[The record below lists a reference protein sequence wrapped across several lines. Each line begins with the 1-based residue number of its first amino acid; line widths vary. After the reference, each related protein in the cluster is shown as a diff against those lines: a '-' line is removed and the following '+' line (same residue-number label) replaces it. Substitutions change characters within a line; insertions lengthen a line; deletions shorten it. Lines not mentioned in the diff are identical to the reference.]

1 MNNNALP
8 SPEMYRPEF
17 EDRYQVEYQQTIS
30 RAEGLVDKCSIG
42 GEFREFPIL
51 AKTNATRKITK
62 RFEETA
68 PETVSHG
75 KRRVVTSPYV
85 NPLIFDRKDEMKFGT
100 LESPIA
106 PSIQNQ
112 RAEAARNMDSTIVG
126 VSGEIGGL
134 LGKAIQVNE
143 QGVVSYPE
151 FDDANRTIAANYAFG
166 STGGANIGMS
176 YDKLL
181 HLKTKLGKL
190 TVISQDSSTNN
201 PAALGLLMGYSQIE
215 QLLQDE
221 QIKNRDYAS
230 AKLEQVAE
238 GKIVDLLGFSIK
250 AMDDDVLPFDSENNL
265 RTCVAFAKNAA
276 KFGYNETPNHMLDRL
291 PTKTHAI
298 QSAFYWDWGLGRIMD
313 EGVWK
318 VPCLEE

>member
-1 MNNNALP
+1 MNNNALA

-17 EDRYQVEYQQTIS
+17 EDRYMVEYQQTIS
-30 RAEGLVDKCSIG
+30 RAEGLVDKCTIG
-42 GEFREFPIL
+42 GDFREFPIM
-51 AKTNATRKITK
+51 AKTDATRKITS

-68 PETVSHG
+68 PNTVSAG
-75 KRRVVTSPYV
+75 KRRVVTDAYV

-100 LESPIA
+100 LESQIG

-112 RAEAARNMDSTIVG
+112 RAEAARNMDATIVG
-126 VSGEIGGL
+126 VDGEIGGL
-134 LGKAIQVNE
+134 IGQAIQVDE
-143 QGVVSYPE
+143 QGVVSYPA
-151 FDDANRTIAANYAFG
+151 FDDVNRTIPANYAYG
-166 STGGANIGMS
+166 TTGGANTGLT
-176 YDKLL
+176 YDKIL

-190 TVISQDSSTNN
+190 AVISQDATTNN
-201 PAALGLLMGYSQIE
+201 PAALGLLIGYSQIE
-215 QLLQDE
+215 QLLQDDN
-221 QIKNRDYAS
+221 IRNRDYAS

-250 AMDDDVLPFDSENNL
+250 AMDDDVLPFDDGTNL

-318 VPCLEE
+318 VPCEE

>member
-1 MNNNALP
+1 MNNNALA

-17 EDRYQVEYQQTIS
+17 EDRYMHEYQQTIS
-30 RAEGLVDKCSIG
+30 RAEGLVDKCTVG

-51 AKTNATRKITK
+51 AKTDATRKITS

-68 PETVSHG
+68 PNTVSAG
-75 KRRVVTSPYV
+75 KRRVVTDAYV

-100 LESPIA
+100 LESQIG

-112 RAEAARNMDSTIVG
+112 RAEAARNMDATIVG
-126 VSGEIGGL
+126 VDGEVGGL
-134 LGKAIQVNE
+134 IGQAIQVDD
-143 QGVVSYPE
+143 QGVVSYPA
-151 FDDANRTIAANYAFG
+151 FDDVNRTIPANYAYG
-166 STGGANIGMS
+166 TTGGANTGLT
-176 YDKLL
+176 YDKIL

-190 TVISQDSSTNN
+190 AVISQDATTNN
-201 PAALGLLMGYSQIE
+201 PAALGLLIGYSQIE
-215 QLLQDE
+215 QLLQDDN
-221 QIKNRDYAS
+221 IRNRDYAS

-250 AMDDDVLPFDSENNL
+250 AMDDDVLPFDDGTNL

-318 VPCLEE
+318 VPCEE

>member
-17 EDRYQVEYQQTIS
+17 EDRYMVEYQQTIS
-30 RAEGLVDKCSIG
+30 RAEGLVDKCTIG
-42 GEFREFPIL
+42 GDFREFPIM
-51 AKTNATRKITK
+51 AKTDATRKITS

-68 PETVSHG
+68 PNTVSAG
-75 KRRVVTSPYV
+75 KRRVVTDAYV

-100 LESPIA
+100 LESQIG

-112 RAEAARNMDSTIVG
+112 RAEAARNMDATIVG
-126 VSGEIGGL
+126 VDGEVGGL
-134 LGKAIQVNE
+134 IGQAIQVDD
-143 QGVVSYPE
+143 QGVVSYPA
-151 FDDANRTIAANYAFG
+151 FDDVNRTIPANYAYG
-166 STGGANIGMS
+166 TTGGANTGLT
-176 YDKLL
+176 YDKIL

-190 TVISQDSSTNN
+190 AVISQDATTNN
-201 PAALGLLMGYSQIE
+201 PAALGLLIGYSQIE
-215 QLLQDE
+215 QLLQDDN
-221 QIKNRDYAS
+221 IRNRDYAS

-250 AMDDDVLPFDSENNL
+250 AMDDDVLPFDDGTNL

-318 VPCLEE
+318 VPCEE

>member
-1 MNNNALP
+1 MNNNVLA

-17 EDRYQVEYQQTIS
+17 EDRYMVEYQQTIS
-30 RAEGLVDKCSIG
+30 RAEGLVDKCTIG
-42 GEFREFPIL
+42 GDFREFPIL
-51 AKTNATRKITK
+51 AKTDATRKITS

-68 PETVSHG
+68 PNTVSAG
-75 KRRVVTSPYV
+75 KRRVVTDAYV

-100 LESPIA
+100 LESQIG

-112 RAEAARNMDSTIVG
+112 RAEAARNMDATIVG
-126 VSGEIGGL
+126 VDGEIGGL
-134 LGKAIQVNE
+134 IGQAIQVDE
-143 QGVVSYPE
+143 QGVVSYPA
-151 FDDANRTIAANYAFG
+151 FDDVNRTIPANYAYG
-166 STGGANIGMS
+166 TTGGANTGLT
-176 YDKLL
+176 YDKIL

-190 TVISQDSSTNN
+190 AVISQDATTNN
-201 PAALGLLMGYSQIE
+201 PAALGLLIGYSQIE
-215 QLLQDE
+215 QLLQDDN
-221 QIKNRDYAS
+221 IRNRDYAS

-250 AMDDDVLPFDSENNL
+250 AMDDDVLPFDDGTNL

-318 VPCLEE
+318 VPCEE

>member
-1 MNNNALP
+1 MNNNALA

-17 EDRYQVEYQQTIS
+17 EDRYMVEYQQTIS
-30 RAEGLVDKCSIG
+30 RAEGLVDKCTIG
-42 GEFREFPIL
+42 GDFREFPIL
-51 AKTNATRKITK
+51 AKTDATRKITS

-68 PETVSHG
+68 PNTVSAG
-75 KRRVVTSPYV
+75 KRRVVTDAYV

-100 LESPIA
+100 LESQIG

-112 RAEAARNMDSTIVG
+112 RAEAARNMDATIVG
-126 VSGEIGGL
+126 VDGEIGGL
-134 LGKAIQVNE
+134 IGQAIQVDE
-143 QGVVSYPE
+143 QGVVSYPA
-151 FDDANRTIAANYAFG
+151 FDDVNRTIPANYAYG
-166 STGGANIGMS
+166 TTGGANTGLT
-176 YDKLL
+176 YDKIL

-190 TVISQDSSTNN
+190 AVISQDATTNN
-201 PAALGLLMGYSQIE
+201 PAALGLLIGYSQIE
-215 QLLQDE
+215 QLLQDDN
-221 QIKNRDYAS
+221 IRNRDYAS

-250 AMDDDVLPFDSENNL
+250 AMDDDVLPFDDGTNL

-318 VPCLEE
+318 VPCEE

>member
-1 MNNNALP
+1 MNNNALA

-17 EDRYQVEYQQTIS
+17 EDRYMVEYQQTIS
-30 RAEGLVDKCSIG
+30 RAEGLVDKCTIG
-42 GEFREFPIL
+42 GDFREFPIM
-51 AKTNATRKITK
+51 AKTDATRKITS

-68 PETVSHG
+68 PNTVSAG
-75 KRRVVTSPYV
+75 KRRVVTDAYV

-100 LESPIA
+100 LESQIG

-112 RAEAARNMDSTIVG
+112 RAEAARNMDATIVG
-126 VSGEIGGL
+126 VDGEVGGL
-134 LGKAIQVNE
+134 IGQAIQVDD
-143 QGVVSYPE
+143 QGVVSYPA
-151 FDDANRTIAANYAFG
+151 FDDVNRTIPANYAYG
-166 STGGANIGMS
+166 TTGGANTGLT
-176 YDKLL
+176 YDKIL

-190 TVISQDSSTNN
+190 AVISQDATTNN
-201 PAALGLLMGYSQIE
+201 PAALGLLIGYSQIE
-215 QLLQDE
+215 QLLQDDN
-221 QIKNRDYAS
+221 IRNRDYAS

-250 AMDDDVLPFDSENNL
+250 AMDDDVLPFDDGTNL

-318 VPCLEE
+318 VPCEE